1 MVVVRLAKSGAKK
14 NPYYFITVA
23 DSRKPR
29 DGGYI
34 ERLGFFNPSAKGSE
48 ERLRFNLERFD
59 HWVTQGA
66 QASDKVSELVKDA
79 RLSPEDLQA
88 KLEAKKAKRTEK
100 KEILAAQKVAE
111 LAAQAEA
118 DAKEEAEA
126 APEAEVAEEA
136 APEAEVAEEAAPE
149 AEVAEEA
156 APEPEAAEEA
166 APEAEVAEE
175 AAPEAEVAEEAAPE
189 AEVAE
194 EAAPEP
200 EVAKEESEAESSD
213 DEKQ

>member
-111 LAAQAEA
+111 LAAQSEA

-126 APEAEVAEEA
+126 APAEVAEEA
-136 APEAEVAEEAAPE
+136 APEAEVAE
-149 AEVAEEA
+149 VAEEA
-156 APEPEAAEEA
+156 APAE
-166 APEAEVAEE
+166 
-175 AAPEAEVAEEAAPE
+175 
-189 AEVAE
+189 E